1 MTTVAFLG
9 TGLLGA
15 GFVRGLA
22 RRGHTVR
29 AWNRTGANATA
40 LAASEPG
47 VTAWASAAEAVRG
60 ADRVHLCLSD
70 DDAVDGVLAG
80 IVATLAGVPVIDHTT
95 ALPERVAARAARLV
109 AAGVDYLP
117 APVFMGPANAEA
129 ATGLMVVSGPKALFD
144 AHEAWLATMT
154 GKVWYLGDAAGLAAA
169 NKLFG
174 NAMLLSMVGALADVF
189 QLARNAGVPEA
200 DAVTLLGALNPAGWI
215 AARGARLAEATGH
228 PASFTLEM
236 ARKDLRLMQEAAG
249 DRPLLVLPGIAAAMD
264 ERIAAGQAD
273 ADYTVI
279 AGRRPAR

>member
-22 RRGHTVR
+22 RRGHAVR
-29 AWNRTGANATA
+29 AWNRTGGKASA

-47 VTAWASAAEAVRG
+47 VTAWASAADAVAG

-70 DDAVDGVLAG
+70 DDAVDGVLDG
-80 IVATLAGVPVIDHTT
+80 LVGRLAGVPVIDHTT
-95 ALPERVAARAARLV
+95 ALPERVAARAARLA

-144 AHEAWLATMT
+144 AHEAWLTTLT
-154 GKVWYLGDAAGLAAA
+154 GRVWYLGEAAGLAAA
-169 NKLFG
+169 HKLFG
-174 NAMLLSMVGALADVF
+174 NAMLLSMVGALSDVF
-189 QLARNAGVPEA
+189 QLARSAGVPEA
-200 DAVTLLGALNPAGWI
+200 DAVALLGALNPAGWI
-215 AARGARLAEATGH
+215 AARGARLAESTGQ

-249 DRPLLVLPGIAAAMD
+249 GRPLLVLPGIAAGMD
-264 ERIAAGQAD
+264 ARIAAGQGGD
-273 ADYTVI
+273 DYTII
-279 AGRRPAR
+279 AGRR